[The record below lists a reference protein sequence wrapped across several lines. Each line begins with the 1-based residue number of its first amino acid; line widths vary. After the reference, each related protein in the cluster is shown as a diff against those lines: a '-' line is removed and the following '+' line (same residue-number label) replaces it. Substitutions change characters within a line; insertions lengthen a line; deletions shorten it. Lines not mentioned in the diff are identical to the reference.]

1 MPRWILPLV
10 LLSDL
15 LVLGVLY
22 AVLGRPGLLFGLP
35 VLIGTAIALL
45 VLRLVTAPHRRLL
58 ADLRSVG
65 AGGPAPYRHGSPGG
79 AEEPFWAWPGDRPT
93 SGDGS
98 GDDSCDDRDHRHG
111 VDHSC
116 GGSWTSDPGRDG
128 WEPSWSGPGADS
140 GWSGSDPSAGSSSD
154 SSSSS
159 SSSDFSS
166 SSSSDSGSSSSSS
179 SD

>member
-15 LVLGVLY
+15 LVLGVLH
-22 AVLGRPGLLFGLP
+22 AVLGWPGLLFGLP

-65 AGGPAPYRHGSPGG
+65 VGGTAPYRHGPSGG
-79 AEEPFWAWPGDRPT
+79 AEEPVWAWPSNRSTGGDDFR
-93 SGDGS
+93 DGS
-98 GDDSCDDRDHRHG
+98 WVDSGGDSCDDRDHRHA

-116 GGSWTSDPGRDG
+116 GGSWTSNPGRYG
-128 WEPSWSGPGADS
+128 SEPSWSGSGADS
-140 GWSGSDPSAGSSSD
+140 GRSGADPSAGSLSD

-159 SSSDFSS
+159 SSA
-166 SSSSDSGSSSSSS
+166 DSGSSSSSS